1 MTMRRILIAAI
12 TFASCL
18 ASMTACAVWPFS
30 SDPQEIQVT
39 SVTDVDFKD
48 QPQLEWVSLK
58 PRPSKIIYRI
68 EYKTNTDLL
77 ALAKKKDYN
86 VSCSLGPCSA
96 DGVKDIGLG
105 YGYVYWNK
113 LRIYSDAKETP
124 DYSAAIAKGP
134 PFTYQV
140 FATKWQPSAT
150 QGSMCFTLAGGDMFG
165 GRLRS
170 NVAVLPSDQQIH

>member
-1 MTMRRILIAAI
+1 
-12 TFASCL
+12 
-18 ASMTACAVWPFS
+18 MTACEAWPFS
-30 SDPQEIQVT
+30 NGPQDVQVT

-48 QPQLEWVSLK
+48 QSQLEWVSLK

-68 EYKTNTDLL
+68 EFTTSTDLL
-77 ALAKKKDYN
+77 ALAKKKNYN
-86 VSCSLGPCSA
+86 VSFALGPCNA
-96 DGVKDIGLG
+96 NGVKDIGLG

-124 DYSAAIAKGP
+124 GYSAEAGKGV

-150 QGSMCFTLAGGDMFG
+150 QGAMCLTLAGGNMLG

-170 NVAVLPSDQQIH
+170 NVAVIPNDQQSH